1 PLRPRPTSGGEGVGE
16 LGIEVAGRERGQAVL
31 LGGRAGVHDDVALTA
46 VERAELAGGAGLA
59 GVGLALDRSRHE
71 EPPEVRGHS
80 VKWAA
85 SESQRTSRLRAG
97 RVAARAGPPG
107 SVLGGDRDGLLR
119 GRLRVP
125 RHEDLELALGD
136 HVAVLVRALGDLE
149 VGGVAIRGGPGDVA
163 GGVLDLAGDLL
174 AGRRV
179 DALVDRL
186 TRRALGGGD

>member
-1 PLRPRPTSGGEGVGE
+1 
-16 LGIEVAGRERGQAVL
+16 
-31 LGGRAGVHDDVALTA
+31 
-46 VERAELAGGAGLA
+46 
-59 GVGLALDRSRHE
+59 
-71 EPPEVRGHS
+71 
-80 VKWAA
+80 
-85 SESQRTSRLRAG
+85 
-97 RVAARAGPPG
+97 
-107 SVLGGDRDGLLR
+107 DRDGLLR

-186 TRRALGGGD
+186 TRRALGGGDRPVALQRRPGRLADSDGEVVRGPAEVDALHRIAGDLRRAVAAA